1 MAEKRP
7 RVVVEDLQ
15 GNKQLESAA
24 DPRFLDHYVR
34 PGEQQIG
41 GPAKTNPLL
50 QLSEALS
57 QLDSDLKPVVA
68 QASQKWITEEEA
80 KGERARFE
88 QGREKANEMI
98 RKGEIPLGMSPWAE
112 RGYKRAHLKEM
123 GTEYY
128 NTVFQAFQG
137 EAGAAAR
144 ESNDPAEM
152 QKLLDTSY
160 KSFSK
165 DWLENGKFSSLD
177 LQDVFNPAIA
187 QANSN
192 LMRAHADH
200 RVKEVERRYE
210 EHVSTTSTKA
220 MEQAL
225 SQLTP
230 EATEE
235 ERTIAHKNIAEKL
248 NGLLYD
254 PDTGAVKNGM
264 FPGRGNDLLRESVLN
279 FAKANGD
286 RSAIDV
292 LDHITTKSGAS
303 IANTVQAQAQILA
316 AKEHITAKE
325 IQEENHRW
333 QMEQRPHQRAALQR
347 QPQELAMQ
355 DERWKREIE
364 GWSETKQHRAE
375 KDILSASLRRLYEG
389 LDNPNSKE
397 GVKQIDDVMRVAK
410 QFIPDKVEHLEQILH
425 VTSQRRTS
433 VPDDKGVWAATYK
446 ELLADPMNFDET
458 SLLAKSKG
466 LSQESIKFFIH
477 EAQRLQGHAGHR
489 FMRHPEVSEMLGQI
503 SRGAL
508 QNKEDEFGAEGPLRQ
523 SQAMASFRDRAAIFI
538 KKNPEAS
545 QEEFNEYLRDQMKP
559 ILERVNPDF
568 GKAQQVLRDKE
579 VAKGQMVVEK
589 TSAAIKQRGEQ
600 ESAARTLDDAS
611 KQLQKRMAGGREK

>member
-41 GPAKTNPLL
+41 GPARTNPMI

-68 QASQKWITEEEA
+68 QASQRWITEEEA
-80 KGERARFE
+80 KGERARFD
-88 QGREKANEMI
+88 QGRDKANEMI

-128 NTVFQAFQG
+128 NTVHQKFQG
-137 EAGAAAR
+137 EVGSAAR

-152 QKLLDTSY
+152 QKLLDDSY
-160 KSFSK
+160 KEFSK
-165 DWLENGKFSSLD
+165 EWLENGRFSALD
-177 LQDVFNPAIA
+177 LQDVFHPAIA

-192 LMRAHADH
+192 LMRVHADH

-210 EHVSTTSTKA
+210 EHVSTTSTKT

-230 EATEE
+230 ESTED

-254 PDTGAVKNGM
+254 PDTGAVRNGM
-264 FPGRGNDLLRESVLN
+264 LPGRGNDLLRESVLN

-286 RSAIDV
+286 RSAIAV

-303 IANTVQAQAQILA
+303 IGNTIQAQAQILA

-347 QPQELAMQ
+347 QPQEMAMQ
-355 DERWKREIE
+355 DERWKQEIA
-364 GWSETKQHRAE
+364 GWGETKQHRAE

-425 VTSQRRTS
+425 VTSQRRTNI
-433 VPDDKGVWAATYK
+433 PDDKGVWAATYK
-446 ELLADPMNFDET
+446 EMLRDPMAFDET

-477 EAQRLQGHAGHR
+477 EAQRLQGHAGHK
-489 FMRHPEVSEMLGQI
+489 FMRHPEFTEMIHQVSKG
-503 SRGAL
+503 SS
-508 QNKEDEFGAEGPLRQ
+508 QNQADEFSAEGQMRQ

-545 QEEFNEYLRDQMKP
+545 QEEFNEYMRDQQQP
-559 ILERVNPDF
+559 ILERVNPDY
-568 GKAQQVLRDKE
+568 GKAKAGERKE
-579 VAKGQMVVEK
+579 QEELGAIRVKK
-589 TSAAIKQRGEQ
+589 TSEAVKQRDEQ
-600 ESAARTLDDAS
+600 EAAARTLDDAS
-611 KQLQKRMAGGREK
+611 KQIQKKMLGREK